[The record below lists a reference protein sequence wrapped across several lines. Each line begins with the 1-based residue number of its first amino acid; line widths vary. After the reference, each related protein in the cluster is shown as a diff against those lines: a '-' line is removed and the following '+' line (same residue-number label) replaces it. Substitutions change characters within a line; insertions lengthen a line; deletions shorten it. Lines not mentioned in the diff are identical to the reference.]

1 MKEALKKIAKKHG
14 IGFRDNGDKVTFY
27 IRFNP
32 DFIWHEASTMWWWVQ
47 NPDGTFNWWKDY
59 IFDGKHRI
67 VGPGYPAYA
76 VFEQNPVTKM
86 ELLKK
91 IEDEVKGLT
100 DYKQYKYSL

>member
-1 MKEALKKIAKKHG
+1 MKDALKKIAEKHG

-32 DFIWHEASTMWWWVQ
+32 DFIWHEASVSFWWGEAV
-47 NPDGTFNWWKDY
+47 DGKFNWWRDN

-67 VGPGYPAYA
+67 VGPGYPSYA
-76 VFEQNPVTKM
+76 IFDQKPVTRKEFFRM
-86 ELLKK
+86 VEG
-91 IEDEVKGLT
+91 EVIGLT